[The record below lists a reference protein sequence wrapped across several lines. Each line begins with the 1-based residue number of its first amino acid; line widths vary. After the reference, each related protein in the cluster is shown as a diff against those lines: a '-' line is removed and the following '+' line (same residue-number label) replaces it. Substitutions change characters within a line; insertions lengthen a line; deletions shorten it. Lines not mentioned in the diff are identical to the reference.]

1 MQTRRIKHWMAAAVA
16 LTLGLGATTEAR
28 AKEQRIATLAPE
40 GSSWMIILKKAAKE
54 VATATNGRVK
64 LKYYSG
70 GQQGDERDV
79 VRKIRMGQLD
89 GAALTGTGLS
99 LIDESI
105 RVLELPM
112 LFKDTKELDCVRK
125 KMWPH
130 FRKRFEKKGFI
141 LGEPGDVG
149 FIYFYSKAPVRSL
162 ADLRKSKVWMWTD
175 DRIVRAMFKKLSVN
189 GVPLGV
195 PDVKAALQT
204 GRIDAAYG
212 SPLSTVALQWN
223 SNVKY
228 VTSMSLTY
236 AIGASVIRKDVADKT
251 SAEDKAAMK
260 KLMRKTGKTIR
271 RTVRKD
277 NRKAKRA
284 MKRAGVQTVE
294 TPSTLVAEFE
304 QAAQDVWKSLA
315 GSVYT
320 QSQLDMVLKYRKMC
334 RK

>member
-1 MQTRRIKHWMAAAVA
+1 MQNRKIGRWLTAVVAALALVGASSTAAA
-16 LTLGLGATTEAR
+16 
-28 AKEQRIATLAPE
+28 KERRIATLAPE

-54 VATATNGRVK
+54 VAAATGNRVQF
-64 LKYYSG
+64 KYYSG

-79 VRKIRMGQLD
+79 VRKIRLGQLD

-112 LFKDTKELDCVRK
+112 LFKDTKELDCVRR

-130 FRKRFEKKGFI
+130 FEKRFEEKGFI

-149 FIYFYSKAPVRSL
+149 FIYFYSKSPVRSL
-162 ADLRKSKVWMWTD
+162 ADLKKTKVWMWTD
-175 DRIVRAMFKKLSVN
+175 DRIVRAMYKKLGVN

-204 GRIDAAYG
+204 GRIDATYG

-228 VTSMSLTY
+228 VTSMSITY
-236 AIGASVIRKDVADKT
+236 AIGASVVRKEVHDET
-251 SAEDKAAMK
+251 SAEDKAALAK
-260 KLMRKTGKTIR
+260 VLKNTGKDIR
-271 RTVRKD
+271 RVVRKD
-277 NRKAKRA
+277 NRKAQQA
-284 MKRAGVQTVE
+284 MQRAGIQTIE
-294 TPSTLVAEFE
+294 TPPALIAEFE
-304 QAAQDVWKSLA
+304 QAAQDVWKSLV

-320 QSQLDMVLKYRKMC
+320 QSQLDMVLKYRDMC